1 MVDDEN
7 GIEEVP
13 DRSRSRLARAPQSF
27 WLKDIIGAHRK
38 AIAENKHDF
47 IDSCSMMQYYGH
59 KLYLIEGPQE
69 NIKITTPMIS
79 IRCVHCWMQER
90 MNKSMALNNV
100 LTEDLN
106 SL

>member
-47 IDSCSMMQYYGH
+47 VLNDAILRTQ
-59 KLYLIEGPQE
+59 
-69 NIKITTPMIS
+69 
-79 IRCVHCWMQER
+79 
-90 MNKSMALNNV
+90 ALPYRR
-100 LTEDLN
+100 TAGKHQDYDPR
-106 SL
+106 